1 MSYLVLGPLRIR
13 TSTRYLAKWGFP
25 VIGIGGLDL
34 FSRSNTGDLILASYH
49 PRKCITWHWSVSIG
63 KRGGK
68 CGRAAKRWRQNQ
80 WYDYYWLPFGYR
92 LIVAQQDYHK
102 WSHRSARSTKERADD

>member
-1 MSYLVLGPLRIR
+1 MSYFVFGPVRVR
-13 TSTRYLAKWGFP
+13 TSRKYLANWGFP

-34 FSRSNTGDLILASYH
+34 FSRSNTGDFIFASYH

-63 KRGGK
+63 KTDNL
-68 CGRAAKRWRQNQ
+68 GRAAKRWRRGQ
-80 WYDYYWLPFGYR
+80 WHDYYWLPFGYR

-102 WSHRSARSTKERADD
+102 WMPRDPTLPKQQVSE